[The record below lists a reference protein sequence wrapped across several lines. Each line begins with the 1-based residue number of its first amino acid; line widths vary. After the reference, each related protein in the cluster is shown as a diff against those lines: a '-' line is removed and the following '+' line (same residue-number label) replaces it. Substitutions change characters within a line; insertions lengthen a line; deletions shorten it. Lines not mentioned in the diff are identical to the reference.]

1 MTIPLL
7 PYEDSSYAW
16 NVDAIFISLLL
27 LCSFV
32 TSGIFAVMI
41 WFCIKYRRGSRANRK
56 RDASEATRIQIE
68 LTWIVIPLVV
78 FIGLFIWAG
87 NVYYQMFSPPDK
99 GLAIYVIGKEWMWKI
114 EHPGGQREIDQLHIP
129 IDQNI
134 ILTLTSQDVIHDFD
148 VPAFRIKHD
157 VLPGRYVRMWFR
169 ATKVGKYH
177 LFCGQYC
184 GDFHSQMVGDV
195 IAMSSTDYAAWL
207 QNTDMDAA
215 STLASEGSR
224 YFHTLGCSGC
234 HEGSQ
239 VVHAP
244 SLDGIYG
251 EPVPLQSGAVVV
263 ADDDYLRD
271 SILQPAKNI
280 PAGYQPVMPSFQ
292 GLVSEEQIIALIAYI
307 KSQRVNP
314 STDDENAHDHGTLP

>member
-1 MTIPLL
+1 MNIPIL
-7 PYEDSSYAW
+7 PYEDSTFAAS
-16 NVDAIFISLLL
+16 VDAIFVSLLV
-27 LCSFV
+27 LCS
-32 TSGIFAVMI
+32 GITLGVFAVI
-41 WFCIKYRRGSRANRK
+41 LAFCIRYRRGSKADRTQFP
-56 RDASEATRIQIE
+56 SHQTQVGIE
-68 LTWIVIPLVV
+68 LTWIVIPLII

-87 NVYYQMFSPPDK
+87 NVYYRMFSPTAD
-99 GLAIYVIGKEWMWKI
+99 GLPVYVIGKQWMWKI
-114 EHPGGQREIDQLHIP
+114 EHPGGQREINQLHIP
-129 IDQNI
+129 VDRNI
-134 ILTLTSQDVIHDFD
+134 VLTLTSQDVIHDFD

-169 ATKVGKYH
+169 ASKLGTYH

-195 IAMSSTDYAAWL
+195 IVMSGTDYVAWL
-207 QNTDMDAA
+207 QNSGTQNVPE
-215 STLASEGSR
+215 TLAAEGSR
-224 YFHTLGCSGC
+224 YFHALGCSGC

-244 SLDGIYG
+244 SLDGIYQQ
-251 EPVPLQSGAVVV
+251 PVPLQSGQVVV

-271 SILQPAKNI
+271 SILQPAKNV

-307 KSQRVNP
+307 KSQRIVNP
-314 STDDENAHDHGTLP
+314 PNSGSAHDANP